1 MAIMIKPL
9 NDKVIIRPIEEK
21 ETTKFGIVLPD
32 TVEKEKKEKG
42 EVVAVGPG
50 KLLENGHRV
59 QMGVKVGDIIIFKK
73 YAADD
78 LEIDKEKLLVVG
90 EEDIIGII
98 G

>member
-1 MAIMIKPL
+1 MIKFKPL
-9 NDKVIIRPIEEK
+9 NDKVIIKPIEEK

-42 EVVAVGPG
+42 EVVAIGPG
-50 KLLENGHRV
+50 KLLENGQRA
-59 QMGVKVGDIIIFKK
+59 QMSIKIGDTIVFKK

-78 LEIDKEKLLVVG
+78 LEIDKEKFLVVG